1 MKRFQFGGSTVVL
14 CASMLACQ
22 SQAGLVGQPAQ
33 FTWLEGSSTR
43 DASSFLVSSALV
55 EYYWSSNPGELWAA
69 FSIDFRESSMV
80 LSFDSGGGPPGTIVQ
95 WTFFGSNQFNLN
107 IPTSMAFSAFTFG
120 SSSNVAN
127 LSASDLSFVNNAL
140 TIDMSGVVLQQ
151 PGATFTLNYTTV
163 PTPSGVALLFGCGL
177 ARFGRKRRR

>member
-1 MKRFQFGGSTVVL
+1 MKRFQFGGYTVVL
-14 CASMLACQ
+14 CASMIACQ

-33 FTWLEGSSTR
+33 FTWLEGGSTR
-43 DASSFLVSSALV
+43 DASSFLVSSTLV
-55 EYYWSSNPGELWAA
+55 EYYRSSDPGELWAA
-69 FSIDFRESSMV
+69 FSIDFRESSMI
-80 LSFDSGGGPPGTIVQ
+80 LSFDSGGGPPGSIVQ
-95 WTFFGSNQFNLN
+95 GTFFGSNQFTLS

-177 ARFGRKRRR
+177 ARFGRKRRC